1 VAGGTGTRMKS
12 AVPKQFL
19 KVNGTPIL
27 LLTLSAFI
35 EAIPGV
41 ELVLVMHHDYVEMW
55 NDIAKEFNF
64 SYPVKITSGG
74 AERFHSVANGIAQL
88 SSTSGLVGVHDAVR
102 PFVSSQT
109 IERCFLA
116 ASQHGAS
123 IPVVSLV
130 DSLRKVHGSSSIAED
145 RSAYRLVQ
153 TPQCFQMDVIKR
165 AYEQPFSDLFTDD
178 ATVVEALGESIHL
191 VEGNRENIKITTPD
205 DLVFA
210 QAWSNH

>member
-1 VAGGTGTRMKS
+1 MKS
-12 AVPKQFL
+12 TIPKQFL
-19 KVNGTPIL
+19 RINGKPIL
-27 LLTLSAFI
+27 LLTLQAFI
-35 EAIPGV
+35 KAFPEV
-41 ELVLVMHHDYVEMW
+41 ELVLVMHHDYLEMW
-55 NDIAKEFNF
+55 NGIAEEFEFN
-64 SYPVKITSGG
+64 YPLKITNGG

-88 SSTSGLVGVHDAVR
+88 DSTSGLVGVHDAVR
-102 PFVSSQT
+102 PFVSSET
-109 IERCFLA
+109 IERCFSA
-116 ASQHGAS
+116 AEEHGAC

-145 RSAYRLVQ
+145 RAAYRLVQ

>member
-1 VAGGTGTRMKS
+1 MKS
-12 AVPKQFL
+12 ALPKQFL
-19 KVNGTPIL
+19 RVNGTPIL
-27 LLTLSAFI
+27 LLTMRAFI

-41 ELVLVMHHDYVEMW
+41 ELVLVMHHDYVDVWEE
-55 NDIAKEFNF
+55 IAEEFEFN
-64 SYPVKITSGG
+64 YPLKITSGG

-88 SSTSGLVGVHDAVR
+88 EATSGLVGVHDAVR
-102 PFVSSQT
+102 PFVSAST
-109 IERCFLA
+109 IQRCFSA
-116 ASQHGAS
+116 AEEHGAS

-145 RSAYRLVQ
+145 RAAYRLVQ

-165 AYEQPFSDLFTDD
+165 AYEQPFSNLFTDD

-210 QAWSNH
+210 KAWLEN